1 TSFEDALTNSLRA
14 SLVDVFAGEAFSEW
28 VKEIKGID
36 GDNFAR
42 NLAHKLAAAGVG
54 CIAASA
60 KNQSCDAGAIGAAV
74 GEIVAEM
81 FPPPIDGVAYD
92 SDEERQII
100 NASKLTAGT
109 IALLAG
115 TEVNTAAQAA
125 QAAQTAVENNSLK
138 FFTTTGKV
146 LYKAFKHI
154 DVKKVKN
161 LAEFKKE
168 LKTSLKDTGKEEL
181 INIADDLYTI
191 FSKNSNISSRVLAS
205 IDLLTGTNFKT
216 SGHSAKTI
224 AETQKKIGINSKEV
238 SQLKQDGYKIS
249 EQVSKWTNQIRIN
262 RLKGSDFEKGAL
274 SRLGKDLGITVNKN
288 SKVTEIVTE
297 KGLVRFIPDAK
308 IGDEKINLV
317 EVKNVK
323 YLSMSNQFRGYIAT
337 KQPIHLII
345 GKDTVVTGPL
355 QKAIYASKGSIKRY
369 DQNIDKIY

>member
-1 TSFEDALTNSLRA
+1 M
-14 SLVDVFAGEAFSEW
+14 
-28 VKEIKGID
+28 KGID
-36 GDNFAR
+36 ADDFAR
-42 NLAHKLAAAGVG
+42 NLAHKLSAAGVG

-74 GEIVAEM
+74 GEMVAEM
-81 FPPPIDGVAYD
+81 FPPPMDGVAYD
-92 SDEERQII
+92 SEEERNII

-115 TEVNTAAQAA
+115 TDVNTAAQT
-125 QAAQTAVENNSLK
+125 AQTAVENNALK

-168 LKTSLKDTGKEEL
+168 LKTSLKNTGKEEL

-205 IDLLTGTNFKT
+205 IDLLTGTDFKT
-216 SGHSAKTI
+216 SGHSAKRI
-224 AETQKKIGINSKEV
+224 ADIQKKIGINSKEV
-238 SQLKQDGYKIS
+238 SQLKQDGYKVS
-249 EQVSKWTNQIRIN
+249 DQVSKWTHQIRIN

-288 SKVTEIVTE
+288 SEVTEIVTE
-297 KGLVRFIPDAK
+297 KGLIRFIPDAK
-308 IGDEKINLV
+308 IGNKKINLV

-345 GKDTVVTGPL
+345 GKDTVVSEPL
-355 QKAIYASKGSIKRY
+355 RKAIYASKGSIKRY
-369 DQNIDKIY
+369 DQNKDKLY

>member
-1 TSFEDALTNSLRA
+1 MHYL
-14 SLVDVFAGEAFSEW
+14 
-28 VKEIKGID
+28 I
-36 GDNFAR
+36 
-42 NLAHKLAAAGVG
+42 HKLSKKL
-54 CIAASA
+54 I
-60 KNQSCDAGAIGAAV
+60 NQSCDAGAIGAAV
-74 GEIVAEM
+74 GEMVAEM
-81 FPPPIDGVAYD
+81 FPPPIGGVAYD

-109 IALLAG
+109 IALLTG

-191 FSKNSNISSRVLAS
+191 FFKNSNISSRVLAS

-224 AETQKKIGINSKEV
+224 AETQKNIGINSKEV
-238 SQLKQDGYKIS
+238 SQLKQGGYKIS
-249 EQVSKWTNQIRIN
+249 DQVSKWTKQIRIRKLQ
-262 RLKGSDFEKGAL
+262 RLSLKNELYAFYSFN
-274 SRLGKDLGITVNKN
+274 NK
-288 SKVTEIVTE
+288 
-297 KGLVRFIPDAK
+297 
-308 IGDEKINLV
+308 
-317 EVKNVK
+317 
-323 YLSMSNQFRGYIAT
+323 
-337 KQPIHLII
+337 
-345 GKDTVVTGPL
+345 
-355 QKAIYASKGSIKRY
+355 
-369 DQNIDKIY
+369 